1 MSFLADTSQV
11 TAFAADLGR
20 VEGRIVPE
28 VGKVVKKALQNVKD
42 DARGRVSG
50 HPTWKKLAPTINYDT
65 FGDLEGE
72 VGYDDR
78 GQGELAGIYEFG
90 SSRRAPHPT
99 LIPAAEAEVERFMD
113 ALAKVAETL
122 L

>member
-1 MSFLADTSQV
+1 MTFFADTSQV
-11 TAFAADLGR
+11 EEFAHDLGR
-20 VEGRIVPE
+20 VAGAVVPA
-28 VGKVVKKALQNVKD
+28 VRPVLMKAAQNVKD
-42 DARGRVSG
+42 DARAAVSG
-50 HPTWKKLAPTINYDT
+50 HPSWRRLAHTINYDMY
-65 FGDLEGE
+65 GLEGE

-99 LIPAAEAEVERFMD
+99 LIPAAKAEEDRFVQ
-113 ALAKVAETL
+113 ALEKALVGL